1 MDSKD
6 TLIIEELRKDGRAS
20 IKDISKI
27 TGIRPSTVHQRIQR
41 LLRDGTIEKFTIK
54 TSDDAIGEPFTAFL
68 LIKGNTQ
75 KYLPSRIVTDPHVK
89 EVFGVTGEYDL
100 LLKLK
105 FRDVKEFNDYII
117 AFRQEHPQIQAT
129 LTMVGTAKIKE
140 EV

>member
-1 MDSKD
+1 MDAKD
-6 TLIIEELRKDGRAS
+6 LLIIEELRKDGRAP
-20 IKDISKI
+20 IKDISKA

-41 LLRDGTIEKFTIK
+41 LLREGSIEKFTIK
-54 TSDDAIGEPFTAFL
+54 TSDESVGESFTAFL

-75 KYLPSRIVTDPHVK
+75 KYLPSRIMADPRVK

-105 FRDVKEFNDYII
+105 FKDVSEFNDYII

-140 EV
+140 EM